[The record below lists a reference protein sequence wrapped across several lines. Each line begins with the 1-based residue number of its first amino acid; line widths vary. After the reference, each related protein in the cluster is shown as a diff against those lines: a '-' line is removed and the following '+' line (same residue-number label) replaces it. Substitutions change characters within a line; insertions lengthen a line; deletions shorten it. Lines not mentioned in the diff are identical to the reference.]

1 MLKVENL
8 SKGYGARTLFEDINF
23 TINPGEKVG
32 LTGRNGHGKT
42 TLFRIL
48 TGEEQPDEGSITM
61 PGYYRLGY
69 VQQNVGFSNGTVLEE
84 VMRGLPEDEMHSHWK
99 AEKILSGLGF
109 TETGMGQKPEIFSGG
124 FQVRMQLARAIVSEP
139 NLLLL
144 DEPTNYL
151 DITSIRWLVRFL
163 KTWPYELMLIT
174 HDRRFMDSVINHT
187 IGIHRQ
193 KVRKVEGNTE
203 KLYTQLALEEEV
215 YEKTRV
221 NDERKKK
228 EVEQFINRFRAKA
241 RLANMVQSRI
251 KSLEKM
257 EKRDRLEKIKT
268 LDFAF
273 REKPHS
279 GKFVMTANNITFGYV
294 PDKPVIKD
302 FSISITAR
310 DRICIVGPNGR
321 GKTTLLKL
329 LGEKLHPQ
337 AGSIVTHPQMETG
350 YFEQTNIKELVDT
363 RTVEEEILSAGGDM
377 DRQLAR
383 NICGAMLFENDDALK
398 KIEIL
403 SGGEKSRV
411 MIGKILAHP
420 VNLLL
425 LDEPTN
431 HLDMESS
438 DALLAAIDS
447 FDGAVVMVTHNE
459 MFLDALAQRLILFQG
474 EKVSVFEGDYESFL
488 DKIGWDE
495 EADQRKKD
503 SNDSEN
509 QSSQKINRK
518 DVRKVRSDIITR
530 RAKTLKPIE
539 SKMKKI
545 ENRIMEL
552 EGKLEELNNQMIEA
566 SAEQNGSRISTLS
579 QENHSTQ
586 EELDGLYDELD
597 MLMEKR
603 DSESRNFQEEL
614 DNLDQ

>member
-8 SKGYGARTLFEDINF
+8 SKSFGVRTLFDDISF

-48 TGEEQPDEGSITM
+48 TGEEQADEGSITV
-61 PGYYRLGY
+61 PNYYRIGY
-69 VQQNVGFSNGTVLEE
+69 VQQSVGFSGGTVLEE
-84 VMRGLPEDEMHSHWK
+84 VMRGLPEDEEHSHWK

-109 TETGMGQKPEIFSGG
+109 TEEGMRQQPDIFSGG

-174 HDRRFMDSVINHT
+174 HDRRFMDSVATHT
-187 IGIHRQ
+187 LGIHRQ

-203 KLYTQLALEEEV
+203 KLYSQLAMEEEV
-215 YEKTRV
+215 YEKTRI

-241 RLANMVQSRI
+241 RLANLVQSRI
-251 KSLEKM
+251 KALEKM
-257 EKRDRLEKIKT
+257 DKRDRLEKLKT

-273 REKPHS
+273 QEKPHA
-279 GKFVMTANNITFGYV
+279 GKFVMNANNISFGYD
-294 PDKPVIKD
+294 PHTPIIDN

-329 LGEKLHPQ
+329 LGSKLEPQ
-337 AGSIVTHPQMETG
+337 SGSMVVHPQMEQG
-350 YFEQTNIKELVDT
+350 YFEQTNVSELVDT
-363 RTVEEEILSAGGDM
+363 RTVEEEILASGTNV

-383 NICGAMLFENDDALK
+383 NICGAMLFEGDDALK
-398 KIEIL
+398 KVEVL

-431 HLDMESS
+431 HLDMESC
-438 DALLAAIDS
+438 DALLAALDS

-459 MFLDALAQRLILFQG
+459 MFLDALAERLILFQG
-474 EKVSVFEGDYESFL
+474 NQVSIFEGDYESFL
-488 DKIGWDE
+488 DRVGWDE
-495 EADQRKKD
+495 EADENNGRKAV
-503 SNDSEN
+503 EN
-509 QSSQKINRK
+509 EETQKLNRK
-518 DVRKVRSDIITR
+518 DVRKLRSDIITR
-530 RAKTLKPIE
+530 RSKVLKPIE
-539 SKMKKI
+539 KRMEEV
-545 ENRIMEL
+545 ENGIMAHEEEL
-552 EGKLEELNNQMIEA
+552 ETLNNSMIEA
-566 SAEQNGSRISTLS
+566 SAAQDGKRIQSLS
-579 QENHSTQ
+579 QSVH
-586 EELDGLYDELD
+586 GV
-597 MLMEKR
+597 
-603 DSESRNFQEEL
+603 QEEL
-614 DNLDQ
+614 DNLYDELDRLMKNRDSESERFQEELDALEQ